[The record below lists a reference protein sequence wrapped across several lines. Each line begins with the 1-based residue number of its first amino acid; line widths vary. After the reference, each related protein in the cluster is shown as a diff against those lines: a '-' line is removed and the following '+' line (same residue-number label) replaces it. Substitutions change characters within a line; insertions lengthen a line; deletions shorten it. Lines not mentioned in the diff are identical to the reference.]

1 MAYQYTDSK
10 WIITK
15 DYLPLYA
22 MRKCFGPDKG
32 PLRKP
37 TIAPIWVIKEILSQN
52 PAPELFEVK
61 PENVQLTRF
70 TRPVKLTLE
79 NYTRTYDDLLAEVI
93 AEESKGLNIVDIIP
107 PEKVPSKPVET
118 APSQEPNHDHE
129 EVTALP
135 TDKPNI
141 VDPKPEAPTVDEP
154 VSTDSSEK
162 DTESDMVNKTD
173 SAESPAEVDV
183 SKNESTSTESEP
195 NIKLEMVQP
204 VSASATTGST
214 KSQIK
219 TYQTSKKSK
228 K

>member
-37 TIAPIWVIKEILSQN
+37 TIAPIWAIKDILSQK

-79 NYTRTYDDLLAEVI
+79 NYTRAYDDLLAEVI
-93 AEESKGLNIVDIIP
+93 AEESKGSNIVDIIL
-107 PEKVPSKPVET
+107 PEKVPSKPIET
-118 APSQEPNHDHE
+118 TPSPEPDHENE
-129 EVTALP
+129 EVTTLP
-135 TDKPNI
+135 ADKPDI
-141 VDPKPEAPTVDEP
+141 VEPEPETPAVIEP
-154 VSTDSSEK
+154 DDIVKTDSSEK
-162 DTESDMVNKTD
+162 DTQKSDTVEKTEA
-173 SAESPAEVDV
+173 SDV
-183 SKNESTSTESEP
+183 SKDEDTVVESEP
-195 NIKLEMVQP
+195 EAVQP
-204 VSASATTGST
+204 MSATVTA
-214 KSQIK
+214 KPQIK
-219 TYQTSKKSK
+219 TYQTSKKNRK
-228 K
+228 

>member
-37 TIAPIWVIKEILSQN
+37 TIAPIWAIKEILSQN

-107 PEKVPSKPVET
+107 PEKVPSKPIET
-118 APSQEPNHDHE
+118 TPSQEPNHDHE
-129 EVTALP
+129 EVAALP

-141 VDPKPEAPTVDEP
+141 VNPEPEVPTADEP
-154 VSTDSSEK
+154 VSTDSFK
-162 DTESDMVNKTD
+162 QDTESNMVNKTD
-173 SAESPAEVDV
+173 SVESPTKVDAP
-183 SKNESTSTESEP
+183 KNESTSTKSEP
-195 NIKLEMVQP
+195 NIKLETVQP
-204 VSASATTGST
+204 ASASATTT

>member
-15 DYLPLYA
+15 DHLPLYA

-37 TIAPIWVIKEILSQN
+37 TIAPIWVIKDILSQH

-70 TRPVKLTLE
+70 TRPVKLTLD
-79 NYTRTYDDLLAEVI
+79 NYAKPYDELLAEIV
-93 AEESKGLNIVDIIP
+93 AEESKGSNIVNIIP
-107 PEKVPSKPVET
+107 PEKVPSKPIET
-118 APSQEPNHDHE
+118 IPSPEPDHDHE

-135 TDKPNI
+135 TDKPDI
-141 VDPKPEAPTVDEP
+141 VDPEPEALTVDEP
-154 VSTDSSEK
+154 VSTDSSEQDAK
-162 DTESDMVNKTD
+162 SDMVNKTD

-183 SKNESTSTESEP
+183 SKNESTSTGSES

-204 VSASATTGST
+204 MSASATTEST